1 MGYFHSHP
9 QRGNQKASPK
19 LTNVDIRSMIPCQ
32 IEIVIAINDA
42 KKKAKWNEGQQYEL
56 HGTIGKYNI
65 QIAGYYKT
73 RNGKNRLLCPYILG
87 FDYTFEK

>member
-1 MGYFHSHP
+1 
-9 QRGNQKASPK
+9 
-19 LTNVDIRSMIPCQ
+19 MIPCQ

-73 RNGKNRLLCPYILG
+73 RNGKKIVYYVRTFLDLTILLKSNL
-87 FDYTFEK
+87 TWSN